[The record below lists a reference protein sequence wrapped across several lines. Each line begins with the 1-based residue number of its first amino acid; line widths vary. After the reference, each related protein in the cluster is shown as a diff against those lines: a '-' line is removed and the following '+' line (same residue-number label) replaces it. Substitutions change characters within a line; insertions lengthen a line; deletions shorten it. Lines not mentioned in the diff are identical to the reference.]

1 MSRFPSMPRGLWFEE
16 FEPGQKLVT
25 AGRTVTEADIVN
37 YAGLSGD
44 FSAIHTDA
52 VFAGSTGYGGRAA
65 HGLLVASII
74 SGLLV
79 QTGLLDGTLGAFREI
94 RNWKFKKPVYIGD
107 TIRAEMEILETQPL
121 KKLDSG
127 LVRLG
132 LRVLN
137 QEDELVMTGKL
148 EMVVLSMPDE
158 IKGKR

>member
-1 MSRFPSMPRGLWFEE
+1 MKQFPSMPRGLWFEE
-16 FEPGQKLVT
+16 FEPGQQLVT

-37 YAGLSGD
+37 FAGLSGD

-52 VFAGSTGYGGRAA
+52 VFASSAGYGGRAA
-65 HGLLVASII
+65 HGLLVFSIVT
-74 SGLLV
+74 GFLV

-94 RNWKFKKPVYIGD
+94 KNWKFKKPVYIGD

-148 EMVVLSMPDE
+148 ETLVLDMPDE